1 MAKKG
6 MLHKLDKETRNRHFP
21 ESNGGKGSKPR
32 TQTNETRAKYKSM
45 YDQIDWS
52 KKWKPT
58 SMSTS
63 IR

>member
-1 MAKKG
+1 MAKKN

-32 TQTNETRAKYKSM
+32 TQTSETRAKYKSM

-52 KKWKPT
+52 KK
-58 SMSTS
+58 
-63 IR
+63 